1 MMLMGSAFACRVVAC
16 SHFTLF
22 IPGCAK
28 CKAGLRGAALAA
40 AVEAAG
46 AHLEGN

>member
-1 MMLMGSAFACRVVAC
+1 MSSRVRILRFSYLDVPSARRA
-16 SHFTLF
+16 S
-22 IPGCAK
+22 G
-28 CKAGLRGAALAA
+28 GAAVAA